1 MKTMLNTTAKISAIL
16 FASAVIS
23 TSINAQSSN
32 SLPKAKFV
40 SFSTESKSS
49 NAFDKLSEITK
60 AIEEKI
66 RFRAPLVNEGEKA
79 FSSSETLPVPANFIN
94 DDDKDKS
101 KKSVSEIKVNA
112 SNSFRKWV
120 ESNLEFQLESTNEK
134 VYGTVIVSFIVNTS
148 GKVSH
153 VKVITP
159 SNTIVDELVVDLIQ
173 NAPRKVM
180 RRMVTMPEKEKFIL
194 PVSYNVTM

>member
-40 SFSTESKSS
+40 SFTTESKSS
-49 NAFDKLSEITK
+49 IAYDKLNEITK

-66 RFRAPLVNEGEKA
+66 KFRAPLVNDSEKSISTSDA
-79 FSSSETLPVPANFIN
+79 LPFPANFIS

-101 KKSVSEIKVNA
+101 KKSVSEIKEDA

-120 ESNLEFQLESTNEK
+120 VSNLEFQLESTNEK
-134 VYGTVIVSFIVNTS
+134 VSGTVIVSFIVNTK

-159 SNTIVDELVVDLIQ
+159 SYTNVDELVVDLIQ

>member
-40 SFSTESKSS
+40 SFTTESKSS
-49 NAFDKLSEITK
+49 IAYDKLNEITK
-60 AIEEKI
+60 AIEDKI
-66 RFRAPLVNEGEKA
+66 KFRAPLVNDSEKA
-79 FSSSETLPVPANFIN
+79 ISTSDALPFPANFIS

-101 KKSVSEIKVNA
+101 KKSVSEIKEDA

-120 ESNLEFQLESTNEK
+120 VSNLEFQLESTNEK
-134 VYGTVIVSFIVNTS
+134 VSGTVIVSFIVNTK

-159 SNTIVDELVVDLIQ
+159 SNTNVDELVVDLIQ